1 MFSAVKTNE
10 GHSQRS
16 NCRKHH
22 DHVLSSYHYWRCMWL
37 RLSVREWVFVRIHQG
52 VKWNYFLATKEHFD
66 CHFFGTEKIALFHF
80 GSFALLPCLPPISYL
95 VWMNLCSSGTDM
107 LLFIYSCCSVVVN
120 RGGFGQ
126 GTRNGTGSAP
136 SRFWYRT
143 SVQTT
148 LAGRKSQKAWTN
160 STCVKTSSLFVQPSC
175 CSLFEVQHSET
186 LEAEDFLIQPVVPLS
201 DHLGHDIKLLL
212 DTNTVTF

>member
-1 MFSAVKTNE
+1 MKTNE

-22 DHVLSSYHYWRCMWL
+22 NHVLSSDHYWRCMWL
-37 RLSVREWVFVRIHQG
+37 RLSVCEWVFVRIHQG

-66 CHFFGTEKIALFHF
+66 CLFVFGTEKITLFHL
-80 GSFALLPCLPPISYL
+80 GSSALLPCLPPISYL
-95 VWMNLCSSGTDM
+95 VWLNLCFSESDM

-148 LAGRKSQKAWTN
+148 LAGRKKVKKSLNKIQHVQKQVACLFSLVAAACLTFSTARHLKQRTSWSSQ
-160 STCVKTSSLFVQPSC
+160 
-175 CSLFEVQHSET
+175 
-186 LEAEDFLIQPVVPLS
+186 
-201 DHLGHDIKLLL
+201 
-212 DTNTVTF
+212 